1 MAAEVGRRTAF
12 APPPDQVAAHMA
24 TDLWDAERMA
34 AVLLGETET
43 LMSADDLTSRVGVLS
58 MEYVLPER
66 LASVPT
72 DKIVEQD
79 EVDAAATVIAVPV
92 AENAALRDQ
101 LARRSAVVVPLDRG
115 HAVGA

>member
-1 MAAEVGRRTAF
+1 
-12 APPPDQVAAHMA
+12 
-24 TDLWDAERMA
+24 
-34 AVLLGETET
+34 
-43 LMSADDLTSRVGVLS
+43 
-58 MEYVLPER
+58 
-66 LASVPT
+66 VPT

-115 HAVGA
+115 HAVRA